1 MEWQKEEEPLSFS
14 FVALELKFNFV
25 INHDMRTFSFLFFF
39 SIFRMDLY
47 NQRSHMG
54 GHMITMGK

>member
-39 SIFRMDLY
+39 LFLEWTYIIREV
-47 NQRSHMG
+47 
-54 GHMITMGK
+54 IWEVT